1 MKARLI
7 SLSGAKSGPTQG
19 NLRAPL
25 RRQPFRRL
33 AVSYLVNEIGDL
45 LGVVALAVLVFD
57 QTDSVM
63 ATTALFLSTKFL
75 PALMAPVLVTRA
87 ERHHPSRSLPTIYL
101 LEALVFAGLALL
113 AGNFSLILIL
123 LLAAFDGAL
132 ALTGRSLTRA
142 VVSSLLGPAGELRS
156 GNAILNV
163 AFTGGSALGPGIA
176 GLVVAA
182 FSVQAALLLNAASF
196 LLVAI
201 LLYTTSGLPR
211 PELDPGRMRD
221 RLRAGFAYLVRSPS
235 LRGLITAQAV
245 AFVFFAAVIPIEVVY
260 AKETLDAGDSG
271 YGMLLASWGVGM
283 VLGGFA
289 FAALRSKRLGVL
301 LAASTTAVGV
311 AYLGMAAAP
320 GIFGACAAAV
330 LGGTGNGIQWVSV
343 ISAVQELTRESM
355 QARVLSVLESAG
367 AAMPGLGF
375 LAGGLIASSFD
386 PRATFLFAGL
396 GVLVVVA
403 VAAPILR
410 LAWAREGYWTEP
422 RTESP

>member
-1 MKARLI
+1 M
-7 SLSGAKSGPTQG
+7 
-19 NLRAPL
+19 

-33 AVSYLVNEIGDL
+33 AASYLVNEVGDL

-57 QTDSVM
+57 QTSSVM

-87 ERHHPSRSLPTIYL
+87 ERYHPRRSLPAIYL

-113 AGNFSLILIL
+113 ATNFSLVLIL
-123 LLAAFDGAL
+123 MLAVIDGAL

-142 VVSSLLGPAGELRS
+142 VVSSLLRPAGELRS

-201 LLYTTSGLPR
+201 LLYTTRGLPR

-221 RLRAGFAYLVRSPS
+221 RLRRGFAYLVQSPA

-271 YGMLLASWGVGM
+271 YGVLLASWGAGM
-283 VLGGFA
+283 VLGSLA
-289 FAALRSKRLGVL
+289 FAALRARRLGVL
-301 LAASTTAVGV
+301 LAISTAAVGL

-320 GIFGACAAAV
+320 GIVIACAAAV

-375 LAGGLIASSFD
+375 LAGGLIASAFD

-396 GVLVVVA
+396 GVIAVIA
-403 VAAPILR
+403 VAAPTLR
-410 LAWAREGYWTEP
+410 LAWAREGYWPEP